1 MNGLFGKFIL
11 WSNDNYK
18 SLILLYVIIIR
29 INLIMISVLTNIYNI
44 LQRTNILKQY
54 FYSVLP

>member
-44 LQRTNILKQY
+44 YREQIY
-54 FYSVLP
+54 